1 MSSPIKYP
9 EKVAAKT
16 NSEIVRL
23 LMMNKDPCKFSIY
36 LSLRE
41 CHLIMTILGTHT
53 SQSRGASPTSPISFT
68 QDACRLS

>member
-23 LMMNKDPCKFSIY
+23 LMMNKNPYTFTIY
-36 LSLRE
+36 LVLAGISSYYDNLGNPYISKTRREPYQPYLLRS
-41 CHLIMTILGTHT
+41 G
-53 SQSRGASPTSPISFT
+53 RV
-68 QDACRLS
+68 

>member
-36 LSLRE
+36 LN
-41 CHLIMTILGTHT
+41 
-53 SQSRGASPTSPISFT
+53 A
-68 QDACRLS
+68 